1 VGCEGVTGVTDES
14 DPPHPFLY
22 VATERGPLPVRGEGP
37 SGGSAPRYAMSSAST
52 RARRALVIGGSLGGL
67 FAAHLLRSAGWDAVV
82 LERNPEDL
90 TGRGA
95 GLSTHPQL
103 IDVLRRIGVDFDE
116 SMGVKLDTFVFLDR
130 SGKTYLEA
138 KTVRTM
144 SSWGRLYRSLRDL
157 LPPQSYRLGMSLR
170 RVEQESAG
178 ATAIFADGSRITADL
193 LVGADG
199 VRSTVREQ
207 FLPDVVPN
215 YAGYVAWRAML
226 EESEVPPAIR
236 AEFFERYTF
245 CLPEGELFL
254 AYPVPGRNN
263 ETQAGRRAYNIVWY
277 RPTAADALVDLC
289 TDARGQ
295 YHGSAIPPP
304 LIRPEVLAAIK
315 ATARALVAPQ
325 VAEIFV
331 RAQPFF
337 QPIFD
342 LESPQI
348 AFGRVALLG
357 DAAFVARPHVGAGV
371 TKAALDAAGLA
382 GAVAGRDVAAGLVR
396 YQREQHP
403 FGSGLVALGRQ
414 EGAYLSAQLKPRDQR
429 TAAELTWDANDV
441 LRAHQMRSESLRD
454 VLAASRRAM

>member
-37 SGGSAPRYAMSSAST
+37 SGGTAPRYAMSSAST

-82 LERNPEDL
+82 FERNPEDL

-103 IDVLRRIGVDFDE
+103 IDVLRRVGVDFDE

-138 KTVRTM
+138 RTVRTM

-178 ATAIFADGSRITADL
+178 VTAIFADGSRITADL

-236 AEFFERYTF
+236 AEIFERYTF

-371 TKAALDAAGLA
+371 TKAALDAASLA
-382 GAVAGRDVAAGLVR
+382 DAMAGQDVAAGLVR

-403 FGSGLVALGRQ
+403 FGSGLVALGRK

>member
-1 VGCEGVTGVTDES
+1 M
-14 DPPHPFLY
+14 
-22 VATERGPLPVRGEGP
+22 A
-37 SGGSAPRYAMSSAST
+37 
-52 RARRALVIGGSLGGL
+52 ARRAVVIGGSLGGL
-67 FAAHLLRSAGWDAVV
+67 FAALLLRSAGWNAVV
-82 LERNPEDL
+82 FERNPEDL

-103 IDVLRRIGVDFDE
+103 IDVLRRVGVNFGE
-116 SMGVKLDTFVFLDR
+116 SMGVKLDTFIFLDR
-130 SGKTYLEA
+130 TGKTYLEA

-157 LPPQSYRLGMSLR
+157 LPPHSYRLGMSLR
-170 RVEQESAG
+170 HVEQDTAG
-178 ATAIFADGSRITADL
+178 VSAIFTDGSRIDADL

-207 FLPDVVPN
+207 FLPQVTSN

-226 EESEVPPAIR
+226 DESEIPPFIR
-236 AEFFERYTF
+236 AEVFERYTF

-263 ETQAGRRAYNIVWY
+263 ETQVGRRAYNIVWY
-277 RPTAADALVDLC
+277 RPTAPAALADLC
-289 TDARGQ
+289 TDTQGQ
-295 YHGSAIPPP
+295 YHGTAIPPP
-304 LIRPEVLAAIK
+304 LIRPDVLADIK

-342 LESPQI
+342 LDSPQI
-348 AFGRVALLG
+348 VFGRVAFLG

-371 TKAALDAAGLA
+371 TKAALDAVSLA
-382 GAVAGRDVAAGLVR
+382 DATVGQDVADALLQ
-396 YQREQHP
+396 YQREQMP
-403 FGSGLVALGRQ
+403 FGRGLVALGRK
-414 EGAYLSAQLKPRDQR
+414 EGAYISAQLKPPDQR
-429 TAAELTWDANDV
+429 TAAELKRDVKDV
-441 LRAHQMRSESLRD
+441 LLSHQLRSESLRD
-454 VLAASRRAM
+454 VLAASRRGL